1 MTNETSIE
9 ELIVA
14 LNQYKRKKPSE
25 EIIKDVNSLQRKL
38 EQRCGK
44 KAVEIDEDYDYKYGV
59 TD

>member
-14 LNQYKRKKPSE
+14 LNQYKRKKSTE

-38 EQRCGK
+38 EERCGR
-44 KAVEIDEDYDYKYGV
+44 KAVEIEEDYDYKYGV

>member
-25 EIIKDVNSLQRKL
+25 EIIKNVNSLQRNL
-38 EQRCGK
+38 EERCGE